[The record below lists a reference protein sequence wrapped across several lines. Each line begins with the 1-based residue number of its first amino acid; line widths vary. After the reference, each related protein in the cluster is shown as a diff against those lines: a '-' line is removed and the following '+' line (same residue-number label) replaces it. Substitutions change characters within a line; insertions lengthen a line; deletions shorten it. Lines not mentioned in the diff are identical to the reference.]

1 MSGMPTTL
9 SPLLEAAFLV
19 LLVPAHGPAGES
31 AQSEDPAALCARLEE
46 DGALGGEPHDSTP
59 GAPPPTTWDA
69 LFRDGVKAHDRG
81 LFRLSL
87 RRMCQAIALRPH
99 DDLVEVRIFSTR
111 MLRYVPSTFAGIA
124 AAEVGL
130 CREAEVFHASA
141 RDQVIAPER
150 EPSSWRELEEA
161 RREFCGALDEGGG

>member
-1 MSGMPTTL
+1 MNGMPTTI
-9 SPLLEAAFLV
+9 SPLLEAALVV
-19 LLVPAHGPAGES
+19 LLVPAHEPAGGS
-31 AQSEDPAALCARLEE
+31 AQSEQPAALCARLEE
-46 DGALGGEPHDSTP
+46 DGAFGGEPHDSTP

-69 LFRDGVKAHDRG
+69 FFRDGVKAHDRS

-99 DDLVEVRIFSTR
+99 DDLVTVRIFATR
-111 MLRYVPSTFAGIA
+111 RIHYVPSTFAGIA

-141 RDQVIAPER
+141 RDQAIVPER
-150 EPSSWRELEEA
+150 EAALWRSLEEA
-161 RREFCGALDEGGG
+161 RRESCGALD